1 MPSGKKAEV
10 LTAFGCREE
19 EEEEEEDEALP
30 EVYVKNATSSDP
42 DTKPILSQPSTSSS
56 ISSKSSKKG
65 RATVLPSPP
74 SLPTDVPA
82 LQQALLSAEGR
93 LVGFQAREQAYLRI
107 LTEKEKETADLKR
120 HLRELAVFQSPP
132 EAWAR
137 TALVDPGVGM
147 ELRLLRDKISE
158 LERSEK
164 ILKED
169 AQAHH
174 FSTESAT
181 GEALLNKCRK
191 LQQENEVLATRLE
204 KEGGKDLGREEEL
217 KLQIVDLQK
226 ALEESQARV
235 EDLDEERGLLS
246 TMLYALKK
254 QLMAAT
260 STSAMMAAHPNSPQ
274 APPPLSLASA

>member
-1 MPSGKKAEV
+1 MLNPKV
-10 LTAFGCREE
+10 LPYLMSSSAHISLLRSSQHL
-19 EEEEEEDEALP
+19 LP
-30 EVYVKNATSSDP
+30 QNIQEVYVKAATSSHP
-42 DTKPILSQPSTSSS
+42 DIEPIVSHSS
-56 ISSKSSKKG
+56 
-65 RATVLPSPP
+65 RATSLPSPP

-82 LQQALLSAEGR
+82 LQQALLTAEGR

-107 LTEKEKETADLKR
+107 LTDKEKETADLQK

-137 TALVDPGVGM
+137 KALVDHGVGM
-147 ELRLLRDKISE
+147 ELRLLRDRISE
-158 LERSEK
+158 LEQSEK

-169 AQAHH
+169 AQARH

-191 LQQENEVLATRLE
+191 LQQENEALATRLGRE
-204 KEGGKDLGREEEL
+204 GGKEGGREEGL
-217 KLQIVDLQK
+217 KLQIVELQK
-226 ALEESQARV
+226 ALKESQARA

-246 TMLYALKK
+246 TMVYALKK

-260 STSAMMAAHPNSPQ
+260 SVSAMVGGGGEGAGKEGMEVEVE
-274 APPPLSLASA
+274 